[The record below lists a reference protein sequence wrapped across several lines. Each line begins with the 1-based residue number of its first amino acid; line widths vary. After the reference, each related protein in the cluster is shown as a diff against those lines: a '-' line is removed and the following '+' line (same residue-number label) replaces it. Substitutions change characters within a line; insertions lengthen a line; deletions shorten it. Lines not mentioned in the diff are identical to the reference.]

1 MKIAP
6 LFASIDISASGMS
19 AQRRKLNAIASNI
32 ANVETTRTENGQP
45 YQRKIVVTKE
55 AKESLPFSDVLAVR
69 DDRLVTTNPLHINTV
84 LDPVNNTDPAS
95 GVASEQTVQKKNPY
109 RLVYD
114 PDHPDA
120 DASGY
125 VRYPNINIVVEMVDM
140 ITASRAYE
148 ANAMAIESAKTMAKK
163 ALEI

>member
-19 AQRRKLNAIASNI
+19 AQRRKLNAVASNI
-32 ANVETTRTENGQP
+32 ANVETTRTENGRP
-45 YQRKIVVTKE
+45 YRRKIVVTKE
-55 AKESLPFSDVLAVR
+55 AKESFPFNEMLAMR
-69 DDRLVTTNPLHINTV
+69 DDRLVTTDPSHIQTV
-84 LDPVNNTDPAS
+84 LEPVDRADPAS
-95 GVASEQTVQKKNPY
+95 GVTSEETDQKKNPY
-109 RLVYD
+109 RLVYN

-120 DASGY
+120 DANGY

-140 ITASRAYE
+140 ITASRTYE

>member
-19 AQRRKLNAIASNI
+19 AQRKRLTAIASNS

-45 YQRKIVVTKE
+45 YRRKIVVTKE
-55 AKESLPFSDVLAVR
+55 TKEGLPFGKMLAEE
-69 DDRLVTTNPLHINTV
+69 DDRLVVTNPGHIRTV
-84 LDPVNNTDPAS
+84 LDPVNGSDPAS
-95 GVASEQTVQKKNPY
+95 GVRSEETVQKNNPY

-120 DASGY
+120 NANGY

-140 ITASRAYE
+140 ITASREYE

>member
-6 LFASIDISASGMS
+6 LFVSIDISASGMS

-32 ANVETTRTENGQP
+32 ANAETTRTENGQP
-45 YQRKIVVTKE
+45 YRRKIVVTKE
-55 AKESLPFSDVLAVR
+55 AKESLPFNEMLTMQ
-69 DDRLVTTNPLHINTV
+69 DDRLVTTNPSHIKTV
-84 LDPVNNTDPAS
+84 LDPVNRTDPAS
-95 GVASEQTVQKKNPY
+95 GVKSDETVQKKNPY

-120 DASGY
+120 DANGY
-125 VRYPNINIVVEMVDM
+125 VRYPNINVVVEMVDM
-140 ITASRAYE
+140 ITASRSYE

>member
-6 LFASIDISASGMS
+6 LFSSIDISASGMS

-32 ANVETTRTENGQP
+32 ANAETTRTQNGRP

-55 AKESLPFSDVLAVR
+55 VKESTPFNEMLAMQ
-69 DDRLVTTNPLHINTV
+69 DDRLVTTDPSHIKTV
-84 LDPVNNTDPAS
+84 LDPVNSADPAS
-95 GVASEQTVQKKNPY
+95 GVTSDETLQKKNPY

-120 DASGY
+120 DANGY

>member
-45 YQRKIVVTKE
+45 YRRKIVITKE
-55 AKESLPFSDVLAVR
+55 TKESLPFREMLTMR
-69 DDRLVTTNPLHINTV
+69 DDRLVTTNPLHIKTV
-84 LDPVNNTDPAS
+84 LNPVNGTDPAS
-95 GVASEQTVQKKNPY
+95 GVTSDETVQSKNPY

-120 DASGY
+120 DANGY

-140 ITASRAYE
+140 ITASRSYE

>member
-1 MKIAP
+1 MKITP

-19 AQRRKLNAIASNI
+19 AQRRKLTAIASNI
-32 ANVETTRTENGQP
+32 ANAETTRTENGQP
-45 YQRKIVVTKE
+45 YRRKIVVTRE
-55 AKESLPFSDVLAVR
+55 VSAGAPFSDLLATE
-69 DDRLVTTNPLHINTV
+69 DDRLVVTNPSHIRTV
-84 LDPVNNTDPAS
+84 VDPVNGTNPEAKV
-95 GVASEQTVQKKNPY
+95 VARETVQQKNPY

-120 DASGY
+120 DANGY

-140 ITASRAYE
+140 IAASRTYE

>member
-19 AQRRKLNAIASNI
+19 AQRRKLTAIASNI

-45 YQRKIVVTKE
+45 YRRKIVVTKE
-55 AKESLPFSDVLAVR
+55 VKESIPFSQMLALQ
-69 DDRLVTTNPLHINTV
+69 DDRLVTTDPSHIKTV
-84 LDPVNNTDPAS
+84 LDPVNSSDP
-95 GVASEQTVQKKNPY
+95 VSEVTSKETVQKNNPY

-120 DASGY
+120 NADGY

-140 ITASRAYE
+140 ITASRSYE